1 VDVIK
6 GLKTVEEI
14 NGTIF
19 HFIFNNRRNLGMAFI
34 RFQEHYDSP
43 EFKNKCFTLDEFKA
57 WYMKEK
63 KSETFTYY
71 TDWAGYNFP
80 DTALTAFQEERFA
93 DLTDAENAIL
103 RWLNQVKGRF
113 YVIGSVGRDDET
125 FRHEMAHAF
134 YYLEPEY
141 REKAESIVKSYNTTP
156 IKMWLEYRGYDDDV
170 MIDEIQAYM
179 SCNPS
184 LILKPHAKEY
194 YKTLIAETTELFEN
208 ECRKISRRFS
218 TLRTQLGVDTSPGM
232 KCNLRGQPCLS
243 I

>member
-1 VDVIK
+1 
-6 GLKTVEEI
+6 
-14 NGTIF
+14 
-19 HFIFNNRRNLGMAFI
+19 MALI

-63 KSETFTYY
+63 NSETFTYY

-93 DLTDAENAIL
+93 DLTDAEKAIL
-103 RWLNQVKGRF
+103 RRVSQVKGRF
-113 YVIGSVGRDDET
+113 YVIGSEGRDDET

-141 REKAESIVKSYNTTP
+141 REKAESIVNSYNTTP
-156 IKMWLEYRGYDDDV
+156 IKNWLEGRGYDDDV

-179 SCNPS
+179 SCSPS

-208 ECRKISRRFS
+208 ECRKISGRRS
-218 TLRTQLGVDTSPGM
+218 PLRAQLLGP
-232 KCNLRGQPCLS
+232 L
-243 I
+243 